1 MSNQSAETGWK
12 RFLDRLKQFWGKP
25 DRADVP
31 AAVASAKDAHG
42 ASTPPALGDT
52 PAPSLGGPRL

>member
-1 MSNQSAETGWK
+1 MSNQLPETGWK
-12 RFLDRLKQFWGKP
+12 RFLDRLKRLWGKS

-31 AAVASAKDAHG
+31 AAAASATDVHG

-52 PAPSLGGPRL
+52 PASSLGGP